1 MASEIRVDKITS
13 LSGVGTISPSPTGV
27 EIAGITTAATL
38 KATTGIVTTLTA
50 TTGIVTSLTTNTL
63 TANSTT
69 KVGTGITLSPDGDI
83 FATGITTFTG
93 ELRLTEGTSSTSNGD
108 EIGSLMYLHPASNNK
123 NAKIVSLMNGGSS
136 GADLAFFTRTQA
148 DGTNT
153 DGGEERVRITSSGDV
168 GIGVTNPDA
177 DLHVHGNLLV
187 EDTIGNNL
195 RVRSTVN
202 NGNDPNIRFQKGRG
216 GGTPAVV
223 QDGDDCGDLSWAGY
237 DGDEYVVGADILGE
251 VDGTPADDDMP
262 MRLTFKTRSAGA
274 GQAQGRL
281 RIQADGLVSLEN
293 NSNLQ
298 IPDKIIH
305 HSDTDTAIRFPAD
318 NTISFETGGTERA
331 RFTSNGL
338 CLGGTGSA
346 NALDDY
352 EFGDWTPQQTSGG
365 TNYTANHAKY
375 VKIGRLVHITF
386 DITSSSATNLTQIW
400 NLPFTPANYSS
411 WHTAYY
417 AVNANTTGTGT
428 AGYSSTRHGGLVVP
442 SSGGYL
448 HTRILGGTVTWNITN
463 TDRLI
468 GSASYETA
476 A

>member
-27 EIAGITTAATL
+27 EIAGITTVATL

-50 TTGIVTSLTTNTL
+50 TTGIVTTFEATTGNITTLRAPTGIVTTLTTNTL

-69 KVGTGITLSPDGDI
+69 KVGSGVTLSPDGDV
-83 FATGITTFTG
+83 FATGITTVG
-93 ELRLTEGTSSTSNGD
+93 GNLMVGD
-108 EIGSLMYLHPASNNK
+108 NQTPEVP
-123 NAKIVSLMNGGSS
+123 
-136 GADLAFFTRTQA
+136 
-148 DGTNT
+148 
-153 DGGEERVRITSSGDV
+153 
-168 GIGVTNPDA
+168 
-177 DLHVHGNLLV
+177 LHVHGNALI
-187 EDTIGNNL
+187 ENTIGNHL
-195 RVRSTVN
+195 TVRSTVN
-202 NGNDPNIRFQKGRG
+202 NGNDANIRLQKGRG
-216 GGTPAVV
+216 GGTPAIV
-223 QDGDDCGDLSWAGY
+223 QNGDDIGDLSWAGY
-237 DGDEYVVGADILGE
+237 DGDSYLIGADILGE

-281 RIQADGLVSLEN
+281 RIHADGLVSLEN

-305 HSDTDTAIRFPAD
+305 SADTDTAIRFPAAD
-318 NTISFETGGTERA
+318 TISFETGGTERA

-338 CLGGTGSA
+338 CIGGTGSA

-352 EFGDWTPQQTSGG
+352 EFGDWTPKQTDGG

-375 VKIGRLVHITF
+375 VKIGRFVHLSF
-386 DITSSSATNLTQIW
+386 DIVSSSATNLTQIW
-400 NLPFTPANYSS
+400 NLPFTPSNYST

-417 AVNANTTGTGT
+417 AINGSTTGTGT
-428 AGYSSTRHGGLVVP
+428 SGYGANRHGGLVVP

-448 HTRILGGTVTWNITN
+448 HTRIIGGTVTWNITN

-468 GSASYETA
+468 GSASYETTE
-476 A
+476 

>member
-69 KVGTGITLSPDGDI
+69 KVGSGVTLSPDGDI

-168 GIGVTNPDA
+168 GIGVTNPEV
-177 DLHVHGNLLV
+177 DLHVKGNLLV
-187 EDTIGNNL
+187 QNTIGNHL
-195 RVRSTVN
+195 TVRSTVS
-202 NGNDPNIRFQKGRG
+202 NGNDPNFRFEKGRG
-216 GGTPAVV
+216 GGTPAIV
-223 QDGDDCGDLSWAGY
+223 QNGDDCGELSWRGY
-237 DGDEYVVGADILGE
+237 DGDSYETGASILCE
-251 VDGTPADDDMP
+251 VDDTPSDGDMP
-262 MRLTFKTRSAGA
+262 MRMTFKTRSAGA
-274 GQAQGRL
+274 GNHQGRL
-281 RIQADGLVSLEN
+281 RIHADGLVSLEN
-293 NSNLQ
+293 NSNFQ

-305 HSDTDTAIRFPAD
+305 DGDTDTAIRFPAAD
-318 NTISFETGGTERA
+318 TISFETGGTERA
-331 RFTSNGL
+331 RFNSNGL
-338 CLGGTGSA
+338 CLGGTGAA
-346 NALDDY
+346 NGLDDY
-352 EFGDWTPQQTSGG
+352 EFGDWTPKQTDGG

-375 VKIGRLVHITF
+375 VKIGSIVHITF

-400 NLPFTPANYSS
+400 NLPFTPADYSS
-411 WHTAYY
+411 WSTAYY

-428 AGYSSTRHGGLVVP
+428 AGYSNTRHGGLVVP
-442 SSGGYL
+442 SGGGYL

-468 GSASYETA
+468 GSATYKTTA
-476 A
+476 